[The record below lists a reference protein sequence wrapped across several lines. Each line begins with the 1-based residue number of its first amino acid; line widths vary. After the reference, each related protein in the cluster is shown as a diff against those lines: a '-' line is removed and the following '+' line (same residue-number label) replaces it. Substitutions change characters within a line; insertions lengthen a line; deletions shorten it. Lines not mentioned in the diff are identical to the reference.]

1 MYLLRHGETE
11 WNEAGRMQG
20 QLDSPLTP
28 RGLLQAKAMAEALA
42 ELTAGWGRPQIITSP
57 LGRCQQ
63 TAKIVAE
70 VLGASL
76 DTLQSDA
83 RLAEMT
89 WGQWDGLTREEIAK
103 IDPDSW
109 ELRQEDKWNAA
120 PPNGESYAMLTQ
132 RVGSWLA
139 DLPPEAFD
147 DRPPALIVVSHG
159 GVSRVLR
166 GLYARLSPEDTLSL
180 SVSQEEFYCLR
191 YGFVGSISIA
201 DRELSKPALST

>member
-11 WNEAGRMQG
+11 WNETGRMQG

-28 RGLLQAKAMAEALA
+28 RGLRQAAAMAETLA
-42 ELTAGWGRPQIITSP
+42 ELTAGWGQPRIIVSP
-57 LGRCQQ
+57 LGRCRQ
-63 TAKIVAE
+63 TAEIVAE
-70 VLGASL
+70 ALGVSSDAL
-76 DTLQSDA
+76 ESDA

-103 IDPDSW
+103 SDPESW
-109 ELRQEDKWNAA
+109 ELREDDKWNVA
-120 PPNGESYAMLTQ
+120 PPDGESYAMLAQ
-132 RVGSWLA
+132 RIGSWLA

-166 GLYARLSPEDTLSL
+166 GLYARLSPEETLSL

-191 YGFVGSISIA
+191 YGLVGSISIA
-201 DRELSKPALST
+201 DR